1 VELLKTVFEERL
13 KCRRRPRSGHFE
25 QFACGFAGRSPGIVL
40 KWLRQGGLQDERGLL
55 ADDAVCS
62 EKAVAIPIKRAHRE
76 AMHKVGRKPL
86 TKRIVA

>member
-1 VELLKTVFEERL
+1 MATTTLDYKTSE
-13 KCRRRPRSGHFE
+13 
-25 QFACGFAGRSPGIVL
+25 A
-40 KWLRQGGLQDERGLL
+40 L

-62 EKAVAIPIKRAHRE
+62 EKAVAIPFKRAHGE